1 MDFLLQYDDDNYMVF
16 HIVIIMITNNRRYS
30 AEFTINNH
38 CRYSDI
44 HEIICHKVRFFWNQ
58 MMVHLLLSIS

>member
-16 HIVIIMITNNRRYS
+16 HIVIIMITNNHRYS

-44 HEIICHKVRFFWNQ
+44 HEIICHKV
-58 MMVHLLLSIS
+58 